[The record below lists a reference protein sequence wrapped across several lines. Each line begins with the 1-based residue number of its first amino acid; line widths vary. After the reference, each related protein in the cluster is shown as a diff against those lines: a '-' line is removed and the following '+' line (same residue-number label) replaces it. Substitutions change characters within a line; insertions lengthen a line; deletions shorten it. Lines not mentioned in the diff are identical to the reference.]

1 MSKQIKKK
9 TLIIGSTVMLLFLGV
24 GVWSSNIT
32 SLPNNGLVTE
42 EKSKGVTVK
51 KMSAGTNEQGQAYV
65 TYSYTIT
72 PDYTTNKNIVVKSL
86 AFTDGSVEDTPSNY
100 VTVSIDNNASTFT
113 VVQLAD
119 FSKQLS
125 LTLAS
130 QSDESVTAVITI
142 DCKQKWLGYT
152 ANTEYTFY
160 NSSNN
165 STRDSTDN
173 QLLNLSNQ
181 GYSEV
186 YTIAINQLRPSVDSR
201 TTVAAYE
208 CYSNSLTSD
217 FVTTEND
224 ILTTSNEE
232 LTIFKSYAEKYAEGG
247 QFSFNDAM
255 ILKTNVNNKWSDEK
269 KLNIMNYKYY
279 GFCIEEDV
287 TLTLYNQK
295 KTVRVKT
302 FLAYYV
308 SSFSLSINPTSLTV
322 EQNQII
328 F

>member
-9 TLIIGSTVMLLFLGV
+9 SLIVGSTIMLLFLGL
-24 GVWSSNIT
+24 GVWSKSNT
-32 SLPNNGLVTE
+32 FLPNNGLVTE
-42 EKSKGVTVK
+42 EKTKGVSVK
-51 KMSAGTNEQGQAYV
+51 KISSGTNEKGQAYV
-65 TYSYTIT
+65 TYSYTLT
-72 PDYTTNKNIVVKSL
+72 PDYATNKNIVVKSL
-86 AFTDGSVEDTPSNY
+86 EFTDGSVEDTPSKY
-100 VTVSIDNNASTFT
+100 VSVSIDNSASTFT

-119 FSKQLS
+119 FANQLS

-130 QSDESVTAVITI
+130 QSDTNVTAVITI
-142 DCKQKWLGYT
+142 DCKQKWLGFSSQI
-152 ANTEYTFY
+152 EYTFY
-160 NSSNN
+160 NSSNA

-181 GYSEV
+181 GYSKV
-186 YTIAINQLRPSVDSR
+186 YTIAINQLRPSIDSR

-217 FVTTEND
+217 FTTTTND
-224 ILTTSNEE
+224 ILTTSDEE
-232 LTIFKSYAEKYAEGG
+232 LTIFKSYAEKYASGG

-287 TLTLYNQK
+287 VLTLYNQTQ
-295 KTVRVKT
+295 TVRVKT
-302 FLAYYV
+302 YLAYYV
-308 SSFSLSINPTSLTV
+308 SSLSLAINPVSLIV
-322 EQNQII
+322 EQNEIV